1 MLANFSFPVNGTF
14 HKIILSIKTADY
26 HFVGNFTKNTHFR
39 QDIPWNQPQYKL
51 IFPENTEIIRSAA
64 ALSILRGMR
73 KNVQENALGSPFL
86 PAPYCFSS
94 TTVTPSS
101 PSAPRGRPR
110 GDPRLYFTCA
120 GGMNPPLRQDVR
132 LRQTCLYAA
141 KRRVRRG
148 FLCGGHFPSADYCFN
163 STTVTP
169 SSPSP

>member
-14 HKIILSIKTADY
+14 HKIILSNKTADY
-26 HFVGNFTKNTHFR
+26 HFVKKKKKNAHFR

-86 PAPYCFSS
+86 PASYCFNS

-101 PSAPRGRPR
+101 PSAPRGRTR
-110 GDPRLYFTCA
+110 GDPAFISLARA
-120 GGMNPPLRQDVR
+120 E
-132 LRQTCLYAA
+132 
-141 KRRVRRG
+141 
-148 FLCGGHFPSADYCFN
+148 
-163 STTVTP
+163 
-169 SSPSP
+169 